1 MHWPEVITNGLW
13 RGAIAVIPLAL
24 ITAAICRQ
32 LKHRPGA
39 RHGLWLITMLGLIAI
54 PFVPTAVKPPVQ
66 LVDDAPAPMQDR
78 RPTPRDVDESVVDG
92 SSDQRDTHA
101 AFPNRVAS
109 AEPSFGG
116 HFDQRDI
123 NLESGHG
130 STGAMNPSATVDSEI
145 YNGGDFAVGR
155 VDSPVTFAESNSS
168 ATAASVQT
176 DVDVEMLA
184 KFDELPGADSSQG
197 APTPSKSLIQQ
208 YIPTVVGTW
217 RRWVGQLAAT
227 RDALGGIS
235 PIPASL
241 WVFGS
246 LLYAMLYWMN
256 AVRWK
261 RRIQRAD
268 NAPYDTR
275 QLVHRVARSL
285 GLKRVPQCVIV
296 KRRIS
301 PMIWCGWP
309 QRLVL
314 PAELWDELD
323 GDGRLAVVTHELA
336 HMRRRDHWV
345 RWVDVAVGCLYW
357 WHPVVWWVRSRIS
370 AEAED
375 CCDAWVTWL
384 NPKNRR
390 AYAEALLTARQFISS
405 DVHTAPALGIGAA
418 TRKSKNFARRLTMIM
433 TRKDIPKMAATDWLL
448 AIAVVCAGWLA
459 IPAQSGAAEPPG
471 VPDCDIL
478 NKVPMER

>member
-1 MHWPEVITNGLW
+1 
-13 RGAIAVIPLAL
+13 
-24 ITAAICRQ
+24 
-32 LKHRPGA
+32 
-39 RHGLWLITMLGLIAI
+39 
-54 PFVPTAVKPPVQ
+54 
-66 LVDDAPAPMQDR
+66 MQH
-78 RPTPRDVDESVVDG
+78 S
-92 SSDQRDTHA
+92 
-101 AFPNRVAS
+101 NRVAA

-155 VDSPVTFAESNSS
+155 VDSPVTFAESNSA

-256 AVRWK
+256 AARWK

-268 NAPYDTR
+268 NAPTTR
-275 QLVHRVARSL
+275 GNSFIASPVPRFE
-285 GLKRVPQCVIV
+285 RVPQCVIV

-309 QRLVL
+309 
-314 PAELWDELD
+314 
-323 GDGRLAVVTHELA
+323 
-336 HMRRRDHWV
+336 RD
-345 RWVDVAVGCLYW
+345 CSC
-357 WHPVVWWVRSRIS
+357 RSRTNS
-370 AEAED
+370 MVMD
-375 CCDAWVTWL
+375 
-384 NPKNRR
+384 
-390 AYAEALLTARQFISS
+390 
-405 DVHTAPALGIGAA
+405 
-418 TRKSKNFARRLTMIM
+418 
-433 TRKDIPKMAATDWLL
+433 
-448 AIAVVCAGWLA
+448 GWL
-459 IPAQSGAAEPPG
+459 S
-471 VPDCDIL
+471 
-478 NKVPMER
+478 